1 VIDRRAFLA
10 GGAALAVARSV
21 RAQSRAEVPR
31 IGLLFAA
38 APAAV
43 AARVDAFRAG
53 LAALGYAAGAQVAF
67 ETRYANG
74 DLSRLPALAAE
85 LAKLPVAVIVTG
97 GSAATRPA
105 LDATRTIPIVMGQD
119 NDPVGSGF
127 AASLARP
134 GGNVTGLST
143 LVPELAAKQVALLAE
158 IVPGVSRIAV
168 IGDASEAGNAQ
179 SVAEAERAAKRL
191 NIEVQYLDVRKA
203 GDPGELFALAARGR
217 AGAVLVLA
225 SGYLFARQ
233 REVTDLALRA
243 RLPALY
249 AHPEFVRSGGLATYG
264 VNVIELFGRAAG
276 YVVKILGGAKP
287 ADLPIEQPTKFEF
300 VISLK
305 VAKAIGITIPQ
316 SLLLRADEVI
326 K

>member
-1 VIDRRAFLA
+1 MRRRAFLA
-10 GGAALAVARSV
+10 GMSAMAASPVT
-21 RAQSRAEVPR
+21 RAQPRADAAR

-38 APAAV
+38 SPPAV
-43 AARVDAFRAG
+43 AARVEAFRAA
-53 LAALGYAAGAQVAF
+53 LAALGYAEGAQVAF
-67 ETRYANG
+67 EIRYADG
-74 DLSRLPALAAE
+74 DLTRLPALAAE
-85 LAKLPVAVIVTG
+85 LVKLPVSVIVTG
-97 GSAATRPA
+97 GSSATRPA
-105 LDATRTIPIVMGQD
+105 ASATTTIPIVMGQD

-158 IVPGVSRIAV
+158 MVPGVSRIAV
-168 IGDASEAGNAQ
+168 FGDASEAGNAQ
-179 SVAEAERAAKRL
+179 SVAGVERAAKRL
-191 NIEVQYLDVRKA
+191 NVDVQYLDVRRA

-276 YVVKILGGAKP
+276 YVAKILGGAKP
-287 ADLPIEQPTKFEF
+287 ADLPIAQPTKFEF
-300 VISLK
+300 VLSLK
-305 VAKAIGITIPQ
+305 VAKAIGMTIPQ

-326 K
+326 Q

>member
-1 VIDRRAFLA
+1 
-10 GGAALAVARSV
+10 
-21 RAQSRAEVPR
+21 
-31 IGLLFAA
+31 
-38 APAAV
+38 
-43 AARVDAFRAG
+43 
-53 LAALGYAAGAQVAF
+53 
-67 ETRYANG
+67 
-74 DLSRLPALAAE
+74 
-85 LAKLPVAVIVTG
+85 
-97 GSAATRPA
+97 
-105 LDATRTIPIVMGQD
+105 M
-119 NDPVGSGF
+119 
-127 AASLARP
+127 
-134 GGNVTGLST
+134 TGLST

-191 NIEVQYLDVRKA
+191 NIDVQYLDVRKA
-203 GDPGELFALAARGR
+203 GDPAQIFALATRGR

-233 REVTDLALRA
+233 REVADLALRA

-287 ADLPIEQPTKFEF
+287 ADLPIEQPTKFEL

-305 VAKAIGITIPQ
+305 VAKAIGIAIPQ

-326 K
+326 Q